1 MRRIFIL
8 LFCILLPCSVSCKG
22 DGGVRRY
29 KAEVVRA
36 YPHETSAYTQGYD
49 KRFTRIYEPRD
60 LKRGDLVFFNTNDS
74 DSDLCD
80 HTGIYLGNGYFIHA
94 SSSAKKVVVSQFK
107 TSSSN
112 YYERVFSWGLRIL
125 DT

>member
-1 MRRIFIL
+1 MYGGFGPEK
-8 LFCILLPCSVSCKG
+8 FDCSGFTYYCFKQIG
-22 DGGVRRY
+22 ITLKD
-29 KAEVVRA
+29 
-36 YPHETSAYTQGYD
+36 SAYKQGYD
-49 KRFTRIYEPRD
+49 SKYEKLMTFSE
-60 LKRGDLVFFNTNDS
+60 LKRGDVVIFNTVS
-74 DSDLCD
+74 DSDLSD